1 MAANPGTSDA
11 DLVEAARAGD
21 RSAMA
26 LLMERH
32 RPLVVALCRRVLGSV
47 ELAEDA
53 VQEACLAAFLN
64 LDRLRQPASFGPWL
78 GGIGLN
84 ACRRLLRQPFEE
96 PFSEVTLSG
105 GRSVPEASRDPG
117 PEEMGCAADT
127 AARVRRAIVELP
139 AGQRSA
145 VVGFYL
151 SGLTHHETADA
162 LGISVPA
169 VKTRLHKARASLRR
183 RLQSLEDQMS
193 NGDEAVEMRIADVR
207 RGAHD
212 AKPAAHLV
220 LLQEVG
226 GDRQL
231 PIWIGPQEAIS
242 MAGLLEKL
250 ELSRPMAPQFL
261 FNALRAVGARIIEVR
276 IDRLAEKTF
285 YAVAVIES
293 PAGTVEVDARPSDA
307 LNAALLAE
315 ARVTVRPEVLKAAD
329 GDSGKTLADLTVAF
343 PEAAP
348 DIVRALISARAEPA
362 APAES
367 DAGREQV

>member
-1 MAANPGTSDA
+1 
-11 DLVEAARAGD
+11 
-21 RSAMA
+21 
-26 LLMERH
+26 
-32 RPLVVALCRRVLGSV
+32 
-47 ELAEDA
+47 
-53 VQEACLAAFLN
+53 
-64 LDRLRQPASFGPWL
+64 
-78 GGIGLN
+78 
-84 ACRRLLRQPFEE
+84 
-96 PFSEVTLSG
+96 
-105 GRSVPEASRDPG
+105 
-117 PEEMGCAADT
+117 
-127 AARVRRAIVELP
+127 
-139 AGQRSA
+139 
-145 VVGFYL
+145 
-151 SGLTHHETADA
+151 
-162 LGISVPA
+162 
-169 VKTRLHKARASLRR
+169 
-183 RLQSLEDQMS
+183 MS

-220 LLQEVG
+220 LLQEIG

-231 PIWIGPQEAIS
+231 PIWIGPQEAMS

-250 ELSRPMAPQFL
+250 ELSRPMAPQFM

-329 GDSGKTLADLTVAF
+329 GDYGKTLAAF
-343 PEAAP
+343 PESAP

-362 APAES
+362 APAELV
-367 DAGREQV
+367 DGREQV